1 MQMNY
6 TSNRTTLKL
15 NLTWQPHPDSVAW
28 AINAIVNDIPTAVF
42 QANSATTGRPSY
54 PPQLLLKLLLFGY
67 LRRTFSGRRLAQM
80 ANENLVMRWFIGPDL
95 TVPSYRTFN
104 RFRSDPRTLNLIEA
118 LFHAFRDYLTMIGLF
133 DSSAL
138 FIDGTK
144 ILADANK
151 YTFVWRKSIEK
162 AESKLNDKTALLY
175 QKLVNYQVSVPH
187 LSPQRQTITST
198 DLVKL
203 IAKLTVV
210 INDLNEKIKLET
222 PHRGGSKLKRRRRK
236 LKHFLHVLTTDYLPR
251 KQRYEL
257 ADKTFNNRNSF
268 SKTDHDATFMRMKE
282 DPMRNGQL
290 KPGYNLQVAS
300 QHQFAL
306 YYQLFQRPTDT
317 RTLIPFVTHIF
328 KQSPQVVQYLVADAG
343 YGSETNYQKLT
354 DEFQTKYLIPYGMY
368 EKEQTRSY
376 HKDRRKVTNWQYD
389 ELNDQYTDLDGII
402 FTFHHYSTRHDR
414 YGYEKQYKV
423 YRSVEYFEDHKRE
436 ALATTKKGNRRQIS
450 VNYNW
455 LYFKEQAKAQ
465 LTSKVGH
472 ALYTHRKIEIEPIF
486 ADLKTYLKFKRFSV
500 RGLAAT
506 TNEIGIALMAENLSK
521 LSKTVKQ
528 THIMAKKS
536 GVNCQEPAINT
547 TYYFRF

>member
-6 TSNRTTLKL
+6 TSNRTTLKI
-15 NLTWQPHPDSVAW
+15 NLSWKPQSDSVAW
-28 AINAIVNDIPTAVF
+28 AIDAIVNDIPDAVF
-42 QANSATTGRPSY
+42 QASSASTGRPSY

-67 LRRTFSGRRLAQM
+67 LRRTFSGRKLAQL
-80 ANENLVMRWFIGPDL
+80 ANENLIMRWFIGPNL
-95 TVPSYRTFN
+95 TIPSYRTFN
-104 RFRSDPRTLNLIEA
+104 RFRSNPKTLNLIEE
-118 LFHAFRDYLTMIGLF
+118 LFYAFRDYLRMIGLF
-133 DSSAL
+133 NSAAL

-151 YTFVWRKSIEK
+151 YTFVWRKSVEK
-162 AESKLNDKTALLY
+162 AEPKLNDKTAALY
-175 QKLVNYQVSVPH
+175 QELLNYQVSVSQ
-187 LSPQRQTITST
+187 LSPQKQAITSAE
-198 DLVKL
+198 LVEL
-203 IAKLTVV
+203 ATKLTLT
-210 INDLNEKIKLET
+210 INDLNEKIKSEKSH
-222 PHRGGSKLKRRRRK
+222 PGGSKAKRRRRK
-236 LKHFLHVLTTDYLPR
+236 LKHFLHLLTTDYLPR

-257 ADKTFNNRNSF
+257 AEKTFGDRNSF

-300 QHQFAL
+300 QRQFAL

-343 YGSETNYQKLT
+343 YGSEENYQKLT
-354 DEFQTKYLIPYGMY
+354 DDFQTKYLIPYGMY

-376 HKDRRKVTNWQYD
+376 HKDRRKVANWQYD
-389 ELNDQYTDLDGII
+389 ELNDQYTDPDGII
-402 FTFHHYSTRHDR
+402 FMFHNYSIRHDR
-414 YGYEKQYKV
+414 YGYERKFKV
-423 YRSVEYFEDHKRE
+423 YRSVEYFEDPKRE

-455 LYFKEQAKAQ
+455 LYFKNQAKEQ
-465 LTSKVGH
+465 LTSKVGR
-472 ALYTHRKIEIEPIF
+472 ALYAHRKIEIEPIF

-500 RGLAAT
+500 RGLTAT

-528 THIMAKKS
+528 AHILPKKS
-536 GVNCQEPAINT
+536 GVNCHEPAINT